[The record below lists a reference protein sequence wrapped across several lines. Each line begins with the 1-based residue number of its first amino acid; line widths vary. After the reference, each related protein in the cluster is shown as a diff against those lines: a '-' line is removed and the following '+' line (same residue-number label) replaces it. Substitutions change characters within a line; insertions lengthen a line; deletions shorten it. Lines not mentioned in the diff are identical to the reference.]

1 MVPENDREEILTVRR
16 DPYRKEREAAAGRL
30 PFYAQKFPEAAEILY
45 FYGRLLECQG
55 AIETPDVRT
64 LGDCR
69 GPRMAPAIRSVLD
82 TCRRYGT
89 DILRQEA
96 GELEG
101 LTDADLG
108 GMAEAFFQ
116 HALEGTSRLAV
127 MAALGATATILA
139 IPLASR
145 PHSVCPACGM
155 PPVVSYL
162 AEDNDSQGI
171 RFAHCGVC
179 HAEWPVARTACLSC
193 GKEDDGKLAY
203 FHAEGNREVM
213 IQLCRECG
221 RYTKIIDFRERG
233 PVTPEMEDIATLSL
247 DLWMQGQGHRK
258 LFPNLFGY

>member
-1 MVPENDREEILTVRR
+1 MVPENDREEVLTVRR
-16 DPYRKEREAAAGRL
+16 DPYFKEREAVAGRL
-30 PFYAQKFPEAAEILY
+30 PSCARKFPEAAEVLN

-69 GPRMAPAIRSVLD
+69 SPRMAPAIRGVLE
-82 TCRRYGT
+82 TCRRHGT
-89 DILRQEA
+89 DILRRQA
-96 GELEG
+96 GELAG
-101 LTDADLG
+101 LSDAELG

-116 HALEGTSRLAV
+116 HALEGTRRLAV
-127 MAALGATATILA
+127 MAALGATATVLET
-139 IPLASR
+139 PRTGGLR
-145 PHSVCPACGM
+145 SVCPVCGM

-162 AEDNDSQGI
+162 GNDSDSQGA
-171 RFAHCGVC
+171 RFARCGVC
-179 HAEWPVARTACLSC
+179 HAEWPAGRTACLSC
-193 GKEDDGKLAY
+193 GNENDDELAY
-203 FHAEGNREVM
+203 FHPEGSREVM

-247 DLWMQGQGHRK
+247 DLWMRAEGHPK